1 VTRIGSVGGG
11 DVRVSGAEKA
21 PAVQVESVA
30 VSYRIRIDQQSL
42 ARDVRRLLRRG
53 RGAERE
59 VPALRDVSFAVPAG
73 SVMAVIGRNG
83 AGKSTLLRVIAGILP
98 PEQGRVVVRGRMN
111 LLAPGVG
118 FNPSLTGRENIV
130 LGGLA
135 AGMTRERLD
144 EVAAEIAD
152 FAELGEYLDYPL
164 TSYSSGM
171 RARLSFSVAA
181 HLDPEI
187 LLIDEA
193 LSAGDT
199 GFADKVGDKMATMC
213 SAGRTVVLVTHGL
226 SSVRRMATHAVWLH
240 QGRVAAAGDPE
251 EAVAKYL
258 RFCRL
263 EHLDLDNDGA

>member
-1 VTRIGSVGGG
+1 
-11 DVRVSGAEKA
+11 
-21 PAVQVESVA
+21 
-30 VSYRIRIDQQSL
+30 
-42 ARDVRRLLRRG
+42 
-53 RGAERE
+53 
-59 VPALRDVSFAVPAG
+59 
-73 SVMAVIGRNG
+73 
-83 AGKSTLLRVIAGILP
+83 
-98 PEQGRVVVRGRMN
+98 
-111 LLAPGVG
+111 
-118 FNPSLTGRENIV
+118 
-130 LGGLA
+130 
-135 AGMTRERLD
+135 MTRERLND
-144 EVAAEIAD
+144 VATEIAD

-199 GFADKVGDKMATMC
+199 GFADKVGYKMATMC

-240 QGRVAAAGDPE
+240 QGRIAAAGDPE
-251 EAVAKYL
+251 EAVGKYL

-263 EHLDLDNDGA
+263 EHLDLDSDGA